1 MDKNYRTA
9 FHWACIDGYIE
20 IMKLLM
26 SRDDLNINTQDI
38 NGKTPFHA
46 VCGDIEIVKL
56 LMSRDDLNINT
67 QDIGGQTAFHLACK
81 RGDIEIMKLLMS
93 RDELNINIQDLWVRN
108 AEMRWNLSTNNF
120 IFRARV
126 HFITLAREEIL
137 K

>member
-1 MDKNYRTA
+1 
-9 FHWACIDGYIE
+9 
-20 IMKLLM
+20 
-26 SRDDLNINTQDI
+26 
-38 NGKTPFHA
+38 
-46 VCGDIEIVKL
+46 
-56 LMSRDDLNINT
+56 
-67 QDIGGQTAFHLACK
+67 
-81 RGDIEIMKLLMS
+81 MKLLMS